1 MPDEL
6 PPECRRLVR
15 SQALASAAQSRSDLR
30 SHRLHRSFGQRV
42 ICRHISVQDRL
53 HPRMIQFAFHFAIH
67 HGDAMRML
75 GRRCPDD
82 ISVVGHNDM
91 PLVDLV
97 SPPLTTVRIE
107 HREMDAHR

>member
-1 MPDEL
+1 
-6 PPECRRLVR
+6 
-15 SQALASAAQSRSDLR
+15 
-30 SHRLHRSFGQRV
+30 
-42 ICRHISVQDRL
+42 
-53 HPRMIQFAFHFAIH
+53 
-67 HGDAMRML
+67 MRML

-107 HREMDAHR
+107 HREMGRGAAVTTLRL

>member
-1 MPDEL
+1 
-6 PPECRRLVR
+6 
-15 SQALASAAQSRSDLR
+15 
-30 SHRLHRSFGQRV
+30 
-42 ICRHISVQDRL
+42 
-53 HPRMIQFAFHFAIH
+53 
-67 HGDAMRML
+67 MRML

-107 HREMDAHR
+107 HREMGRGAAKLLLEEIDSRGAAAQHVILQPELIVRASTRPLRMPSEIGKH